1 MLAKQIQNNYA
12 HAQYYDCLRHC
23 FFDMHQLIWG
33 QYYWVLSQSPWA
45 PRNNYLAAKRILFM
59 IIFLLPQFSKQE
71 FEQLVLHNSKLGG
84 KMSSWI
90 LLLACTCRAGGLRF
104 AYYFTNSGAHNQ
116 LLVNKII
123 TENKIVPSDFNN
135 LKIKK
140 ERRKEK
146 SFRKIDWVH
155 VKFALTFLFSL
166 ENVIGKY
173 PAVVFAVR
181 VILWHAI
188 GISLHRPLS
197 FMFTGRIRMQIWCAK
212 TNMT

>member
-1 MLAKQIQNNYA
+1 M
-12 HAQYYDCLRHC
+12 
-23 FFDMHQLIWG
+23 
-33 QYYWVLSQSPWA
+33 
-45 PRNNYLAAKRILFM
+45 
-59 IIFLLPQFSKQE
+59 
-71 FEQLVLHNSKLGG
+71 
-84 KMSSWI
+84 
-90 LLLACTCRAGGLRF
+90 RF
-104 AYYFTNSGAHNQ
+104 AYYFTNSGAHNK

-140 ERRKEK
+140 ERKKKK

-181 VILWHAI
+181 VIL
-188 GISLHRPLS
+188 
-197 FMFTGRIRMQIWCAK
+197 
-212 TNMT
+212 

>member
-1 MLAKQIQNNYA
+1 M
-12 HAQYYDCLRHC
+12 
-23 FFDMHQLIWG
+23 
-33 QYYWVLSQSPWA
+33 
-45 PRNNYLAAKRILFM
+45 
-59 IIFLLPQFSKQE
+59 
-71 FEQLVLHNSKLGG
+71 
-84 KMSSWI
+84 
-90 LLLACTCRAGGLRF
+90 RF

-155 VKFALTFLFSL
+155 VKFALTISL

-181 VILWHAI
+181 VIL
-188 GISLHRPLS
+188 
-197 FMFTGRIRMQIWCAK
+197 
-212 TNMT
+212 